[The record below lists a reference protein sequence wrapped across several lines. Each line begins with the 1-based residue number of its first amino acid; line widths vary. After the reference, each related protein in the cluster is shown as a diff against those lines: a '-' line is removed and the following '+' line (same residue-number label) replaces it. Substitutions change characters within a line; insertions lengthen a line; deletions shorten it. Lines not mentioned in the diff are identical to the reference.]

1 MFCVHKDNAIG
12 DYDWFA
18 YELKHFPTQLQ
29 PTDLPVIC
37 AGSLLDSNLPAI
49 LNARNSCLR

>member
-1 MFCVHKDNAIG
+1 MFCVHEDNAIG

-49 LNARNSCLR
+49 LNA